1 MNDTVKNVRLDW
13 NQIKSEWVNNSSQ
26 WIKSSKGITK
36 NVIEWAENFGKELAG
51 DSNNQRKIGKLTTS
65 QLRKFFG
72 QLKRIQAAGF
82 DKNNKSELYM
92 LKAQLAYAKGR
103 DNKKTKIEYFAEILS
118 SAIDHIEDKEHFKNF
133 VNIVEAIVAFHKA
146 NGGE

>member
-1 MNDTVKNVRLDW
+1 MNDTVKTWD
-13 NQIKSEWVNNSSQ
+13 QIKQEWLDNRSH
-26 WIKSSKGITK
+26 WIKSSEGINK
-36 NVIEWAENFGKELAG
+36 NVIEWAEDFGKELAG
-51 DSNNQRKIGKLTTS
+51 NSNNNKKVIGKLTTS

-82 DKNNKSELYM
+82 DTINKSELYM

-103 DNKKTKIEYFAEILS
+103 DKEKTKIIYFAEILS
-118 SAIDHIEDKEHFKNF
+118 SAIDYIEDKEHFKNF

>member
-1 MNDTVKNVRLDW
+1 MNDTVKTWD
-13 NQIKSEWVNNSSQ
+13 QIKQEWLDNRSH
-26 WIKSSKGITK
+26 WIKSSEGINK
-36 NVIEWAENFGKELAG
+36 NVIEWAEDFGKELAG
-51 DSNNQRKIGKLTTS
+51 NSNNNKKVIGKLTTS

-82 DKNNKSELYM
+82 DKINKSELYM

-103 DNKKTKIEYFAEILS
+103 DKGKTKIIYFAEILS
-118 SAIDHIEDKEHFKNF
+118 SAIDYIEDKEHFKNF

>member
-1 MNDTVKNVRLDW
+1 MNDTVKTWD
-13 NQIKSEWVNNSSQ
+13 QIKKEWLDNRSH
-26 WIKSSKGITK
+26 WIKSSEGINK
-36 NVIEWAENFGKELAG
+36 NVIEWAEDFGKELAG
-51 DSNNQRKIGKLTTS
+51 NSNNNKKVIGKLTTS

-82 DKNNKSELYM
+82 DTINKSELYM

-103 DNKKTKIEYFAEILS
+103 DKEKTKIIYFAEILS
-118 SAIDHIEDKEHFKNF
+118 SAIDYIEDKEHFKNF